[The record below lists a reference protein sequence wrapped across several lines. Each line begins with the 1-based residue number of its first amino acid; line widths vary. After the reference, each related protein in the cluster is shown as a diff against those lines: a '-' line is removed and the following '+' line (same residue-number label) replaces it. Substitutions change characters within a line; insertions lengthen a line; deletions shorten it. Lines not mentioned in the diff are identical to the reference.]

1 MIVSSWWIEASATLL
16 SYWSV
21 VTHALFRLD
30 KLLPLISE
38 YLRAQSK
45 LRMVRKSLY
54 CELRCRDKMNTV
66 RWSLLTWLTAFTRPR
81 HRLLMLIFWFYS
93 NFSWLNITFATRLV
107 FVQQT
112 HKQATSRVILNQE
125 TLSSQHWT
133 LFVIE
138 ANPEFLSAWL
148 IMTQDPINHVLQLT
162 TRLSLNNV
170 KPAEWDFV
178 RTRLGC
184 LSLRWW
190 TWQEFWCSGW
200 GGVVGL

>member
-1 MIVSSWWIEASATLL
+1 MIVSSWWIEAGAIPCSD
-16 SYWSV
+16 WSV
-21 VTHALFRLD
+21 TPDTLFWLD
-30 KLLPLISE
+30 NILPLISE

-45 LRMVRKSLY
+45 FRMVRKSLY
-54 CELRCRDKMNTV
+54 CEVRCRDKMNTV

-107 FVQQT
+107 FVQHI

-138 ANPEFLSAWL
+138 ANPEFLPAWL

-162 TRLSLNNV
+162 TRLALNNV
-170 KPAEWDFV
+170 KPKEWCFV
-178 RTRLGC
+178 LD
-184 LSLRWW
+184 W
-190 TWQEFWCSGW
+190 
-200 GGVVGL
+200 V